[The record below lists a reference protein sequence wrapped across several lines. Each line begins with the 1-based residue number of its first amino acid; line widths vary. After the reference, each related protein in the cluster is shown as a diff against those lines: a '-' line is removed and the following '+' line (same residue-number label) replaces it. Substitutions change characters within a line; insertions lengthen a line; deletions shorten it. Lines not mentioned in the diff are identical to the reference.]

1 MKGNKKELF
10 KTYFISVSLYMFVC
24 LCIFSGLFFLLINNP
39 EFLSAMQ
46 DVVSHDTSLISIWVI
61 LIPLYIFISIVAGTA
76 FALIYVEGISS
87 PNIGQKT
94 ATTTKRKTTT
104 TTKKRKK

>member
-61 LIPLYIFISIVAGTA
+61 LIPLYIFISIV
-76 FALIYVEGISS
+76 
-87 PNIGQKT
+87 
-94 ATTTKRKTTT
+94 
-104 TTKKRKK
+104 

>member
-1 MKGNKKELF
+1 MKSHKKELF

-39 EFLSAMQ
+39 DFLSAMQ
-46 DVVSHDTSLISIWVI
+46 DVVSHDTSLISIWII

-87 PNIGQKT
+87 PSIGEKSV
-94 ATTTKRKTTT
+94 TTTNRKTT